1 MKLPHRRQ
9 FLHLAAGSAALPAVS
24 RFAFAQAYPTRPI
37 TMIVPAPA
45 GGPTDSITRIL
56 IEHMRSSLGQ
66 PIVIE
71 NGGGAGG
78 TIAVGRAARANPDGY
93 TLVVGN
99 WGNFVVTGAIYSL
112 AYDLQ
117 TAFEPISPWTTEPF
131 IVVAKKTMAANNLRE
146 LVAWL
151 KANSDKASDGD
162 KRDRRPFAHLRGYLS
177 AIDWHA
183 CSVCALPRSSPR
195 DAGFGSG
202 SSRRNGCRRLC
213 RLASEKGG
221 HHQDLRRCS
230 QQPP

>member
-9 FLHLAAGSAALPAVS
+9 FLHLAAGAAALPAVS
-24 RFAFAQAYPTRPI
+24 RVARAQAYPSRPI

-56 IEHMRSSLGQ
+56 IEHMRSSLDQ

-117 TAFEPISPWTTEPF
+117 TAFEPISPGTREPF
-131 IVVAKKTMAANNLRE
+131 IVVARKTMAANNLRVGCLAE
-146 LVAWL
+146 G
-151 KANSDKASDGD
+151 KFRQGIDGH

-183 CSVCALPRSSPR
+183 WSVCALSRSSPR

-202 SSRRNGCRRLC
+202 SGRRNGCRRLC

>member
-1 MKLPHRRQ
+1 MKLPRRN
-9 FLHLAAGSAALPAVS
+9 FLHLAAGAAALPAVS
-24 RFAFAQAYPTRPI
+24 RFAFAQAYPARPI

-56 IEHMRSSLGQ
+56 IESLGQ

-151 KANSDKASDGD
+151 KANSDKASMGTSGIGGPSHISGVIFQQLTGT
-162 KRDRRPFAHLRGYLS
+162 RD
-177 AIDWHA
+177 
-183 CSVCALPRSSPR
+183 
-195 DAGFGSG
+195 
-202 SSRRNGCRRLC
+202 
-213 RLASEKGG
+213 
-221 HHQDLRRCS
+221 
-230 QQPP
+230 

>member
-1 MKLPHRRQ
+1 MKLPRRQ
-9 FLHLAAGSAALPAVS
+9 FLHLVTGAAALPAVS
-24 RFAFAQAYPTRPI
+24 RFAWAQAYPTRPI

-71 NGGGAGG
+71 NWGGAGG

-117 TAFEPISPWTTEPF
+117 TAFEPISRGPLSRLSWSQRKPWPQTTC
-131 IVVAKKTMAANNLRE
+131 
-146 LVAWL
+146 
-151 KANSDKASDGD
+151 AS
-162 KRDRRPFAHLRGYLS
+162 
-177 AIDWHA
+177 W
-183 CSVCALPRSSPR
+183 
-195 DAGFGSG
+195 
-202 SSRRNGCRRLC
+202 
-213 RLASEKGG
+213 
-221 HHQDLRRCS
+221 
-230 QQPP
+230 

>member
-9 FLHLAAGSAALPAVS
+9 FLHLAAGAAVLPGLLRIA
-24 RFAFAQAYPTRPI
+24 RALDYPTRPI
-37 TMIVPAPA
+37 TPA

-117 TAFEPISPWTTEPF
+117 AAFEPISPWTTEP
-131 IVVAKKTMAANNLRE
+131 
-146 LVAWL
+146 
-151 KANSDKASDGD
+151 
-162 KRDRRPFAHLRGYLS
+162 
-177 AIDWHA
+177 
-183 CSVCALPRSSPR
+183 
-195 DAGFGSG
+195 
-202 SSRRNGCRRLC
+202 
-213 RLASEKGG
+213 
-221 HHQDLRRCS
+221 
-230 QQPP
+230 